1 MQNVKYERTSPVEMY
16 PKNLY
21 MCLSFGC
28 DMVESTEDRAIFAQ
42 VSLPK
47 SQLEKLKRRSGMITT
62 EEALQT
68 AVSHYL
74 GCPEIS
80 INSISGSAR
89 GEEEVRGREREE
101 EKERARAEGVVLLAG
116 KVKTPNHGY
125 VHGHEHEHETNR
137 KLLEIEME
145 IMSQGKRV

>member
-1 MQNVKYERTSPVEMY
+1 
-16 PKNLY
+16 
-21 MCLSFGC
+21 
-28 DMVESTEDRAIFAQ
+28 MVESTEDRTIFAQ

-80 INSISGSAR
+80 INLISGSAR
-89 GEEEVRGREREE
+89 GEEEVRGRERER
-101 EKERARAEGVVLLAG
+101 EKEKEGEEGGLILVAG
-116 KVKTPNHGY
+116 KIKKSD
-125 VHGHEHEHETNR
+125 HEHEPIQNR
-137 KLLEIEME
+137 KLLALEME
-145 IMSQGKRV
+145 ILSQGKRVRI